1 MTAVQN
7 AGKSERRKVGRWNEH
22 RLYTWKDFQLY
33 SLWKNLVMVED
44 TSSPTTNVAEE
55 DPFNE
60 DKVR

>member
-1 MTAVQN
+1 MPENQ
-7 AGKSERRKVGRWNEH
+7 KVGRWNAH
-22 RLYTWKDFQLY
+22 RFYTWKDFQLY
-33 SLWKNLVMVED
+33 SLGKNLVMAED